1 MPSKKKTLNY
11 FERQQK
17 KLHPKKYRFYFFD
30 YMYYC
35 GEKWGEKSFRI
46 SGMIVLC
53 PAIEP
58 LSFFNFCIVTY
69 GWTAHCR
76 SNGIWNYSACSF
88 LYTALSE
95 WTSLRPYATLS
106 SEHMAQRNSGMVDLF
121 SVVSTS
127 YSGILGNKRDGM
139 DLDIPPPVLT
149 LYLVLHIEKFFHGR
163 SEVISPFFKLFDNR
177 E

>member
-46 SGMIVLC
+46 SGMIVL
-53 PAIEP
+53 
-58 LSFFNFCIVTY
+58 SFFNFCIVTY
-69 GWTAHCR
+69 GWMAHCR
-76 SNGIWNYSACSF
+76 SNGIWNYSTCSF

-127 YSGILGNKRDGM
+127 YSGVLGNKRDGM

>member
-1 MPSKKKTLNY
+1 M
-11 FERQQK
+11 
-17 KLHPKKYRFYFFD
+17 
-30 YMYYC
+30 
-35 GEKWGEKSFRI
+35 
-46 SGMIVLC
+46 
-53 PAIEP
+53 
-58 LSFFNFCIVTY
+58 
-69 GWTAHCR
+69 
-76 SNGIWNYSACSF
+76 
-88 LYTALSE
+88 YTALLE

-127 YSGILGNKRDGM
+127 YSRVLGNKRDGM